1 MFIYQRRGNRFE
13 SVGEGQGRESVG
25 RGSSFDWTEQ
35 WWQVFKTDKQEQ
47 KQNKTKQKN
56 YFERLLRSC
65 LLNDL
70 HDKTE
75 IHLIRSGKAGGVPTL

>member
-1 MFIYQRRGNRFE
+1 MAID
-13 SVGEGQGRESVG
+13 SKVWG
-25 RGSSFDWTEQ
+25 RGKAESQ
-35 WWQVFKTDKQEQ
+35 WGGGQVLTGPNSGGKFSKLTSKN
-47 KQNKTKQKN
+47 KNKTKQKN